1 MYKIEKTDYGMKFTF
16 SGFIDEQQVRNWGRE
31 VWEMAK
37 SLPKGFCLLMDMRG
51 MQPLPREAWQ
61 MMEKAQEK
69 AIKAG
74 MKRAVQ
80 ILDDPITIMQFK
92 RFARHTGIAD
102 RERQIDVTT
111 VPDWEKVAMDWLIS
125 GIDPDVAD
133 PAETR
138 IMRAFS
144 DPEKA

>member
-1 MYKIEKTDYGMKFTF
+1 MYKIEKTDYGIKFTF
-16 SGFIDEQQVRNWGRE
+16 SGFVDEPEIQRWVQDVRE
-31 VWEMAK
+31 STK

-51 MQPLPREAWQ
+51 MQPLPREAWTI
-61 MMEKAQEK
+61 MEKAQAR

-80 ILDDPITIMQFK
+80 VLDDPITIMQFK
-92 RFARHTGIAD
+92 RFARHTGISD
-102 RERQIDVTT
+102 LERQIDASS
-111 VPDWEKVAMDWLIS
+111 VPDWEKAAMDWLLS
-125 GIDPDVAD
+125 GIDPDSAD
-133 PAETR
+133 PSETR

>member
-1 MYKIEKTDYGMKFTF
+1 MYKIEKTNYGMKFTF
-16 SGFIDEQQVRNWGRE
+16 SGFVDEQQVRKWGRD
-31 VWEMAK
+31 VWEMTK
-37 SLPKGFCLLMDMRG
+37 SLPKDFCLLMDMRG

-92 RFARHTGIAD
+92 RFARHTGISG
-102 RERQIDVTT
+102 RERQIDASS
-111 VPDWEKVAMDWLIS
+111 VPDWEKAAMDWLLS
-125 GIDPDVAD
+125 GIDPDARD
-133 PAETR
+133 PSETR

-144 DPEKA
+144 EPEKA